1 MIAMSMRRLPS
12 PPDGMLENTVPV
24 WRDFSKSLSR
34 KFISSSLTVNGMA
47 DASILFIVLS
57 LIILVI
63 IGILLIIAWKK
74 KKEQHLSP
82 LSLMGMVFII
92 LGIVFGSDRL
102 IGYSFLGAG
111 VIVSVFDVVKNRK
124 KK

>member
-111 VIVSVFDVVKNRK
+111 VIVAVFDVVKNRK